1 MKVYT
6 KTGDKG
12 KTSLIGGTRVDKFD
26 PRLEAYGTVDELN
39 SYIGMIRCFVDS
51 KSQETSTLIE
61 IQKKLFVIGGVLAT
75 DASRVEEEKRLVCED
90 SDILLLEKEI
100 DRMEEALPKLQY
112 FILPG
117 GEQGSSFCHLARTVC
132 RRAER
137 LVLKLAQEIEIQ
149 KNVLVFLNR
158 LSDYCFVLSRF
169 VAHQKN
175 TEETPWIP

>member
-39 SYIGMIRCFVDS
+39 SYIGMIRCYV
-51 KSQETSTLIE
+51 ETQSEEATTLIE

-75 DASRVEEEKRLVCED
+75 DMDRVDEEKRLVCQD
-90 SDILLLEKEI
+90 SDIKMLEEQI
-100 DRMEEALPKLQY
+100 DRMEDTLPKLQY

-137 LVLKLAQEIEIQ
+137 LVLKLAQEVEIQ

-158 LSDYCFVLSRF
+158 LSDYCFVLAR
-169 VAHQKN
+169 VIAHQKN
-175 TEETPWIP
+175 AEETPWIP